1 MSKRAAIYARVSTD
15 DQRGNYSVPTQL
27 AACREYVQARGYALV
42 GDQYVNLETGRDT
55 QSGANAIP
63 AFVDDLSSRELSRP
77 SLDAALTYLE
87 TVGFDI
93 LVVHALDRLARDPY
107 IRQTLEIE
115 LGKRDAK
122 VEYVLGNYE
131 ETPEGEVRKD
141 LDATFAKWENLKRVE
156 RSTRGKIGK
165 AQRGL
170 FVAGR
175 PPFGYKIDGTA
186 QGGLAVDEDQAT
198 IVRRI
203 FHLYVEDDLSIRAI
217 ARLLTDEEVPSAQR
231 GGRWGKSSVVK
242 ILRNQ
247 AYIGHAYYNKRQ
259 RNGKSLRLRDE
270 AEWIEF
276 TTTPIV
282 DEVIFAEAQ
291 RRLDLNCQIRKR
303 TPSRFYLLSGMVFC
317 AECGRPYVTQT
328 RKAGKRRRLND
339 APSYRHRVKEGH
351 CINRQISG
359 RLLEPVVW
367 GEIKRILLDP
377 DSLRQGYEESLA
389 QQEAAH
395 ARRQV
400 HLESLRR
407 GVVKI
412 EQKRQNLNAA
422 YIDPEIGML
431 KADYVAQ
438 KVQLNK
444 ELEDILKEIE
454 AVEDELSDL
463 PTLAELETLEA
474 FSAEIADSLGNGDL
488 APEEKRKILQ
498 MLHVKVLVGIDGSMR
513 LDGWFN
519 VDGLSSITCS

>member
-27 AACREYVQARGYALV
+27 AACREYVQARGYTLV

-87 TVGFDI
+87 NFGFDI

-175 PPFGYKIDGTA
+175 APFGYKIDGTA

-217 ARLLTDEEVPSAQR
+217 ARLLTDEKVPSAQ
-231 GGRWGKSSVVK
+231 GGGGWGKSSVVK

-270 AEWIEF
+270 GEWIEF
-276 TTTPIV
+276 ATTPIV
-282 DEVIFAEAQ
+282 DEVVFAEAQ
-291 RRLDLNCQIRKR
+291 RRLDLNGQIRKR
-303 TPSRFYLLSGMVFC
+303 APSRFYLLSGMVFC
-317 AECGRPYVTQT
+317 AECDKPYVAQT
-328 RKAGKRRRLND
+328 LKAGKHRRVND

-351 CINRQISG
+351 CINRQISA
-359 RLLEPVVW
+359 RRLEPVVW

-377 DSLRQGYEESLA
+377 DSLRQGYEESLS

-395 ARRQV
+395 ARKQV

-407 GVVKI
+407 GVMKI

-444 ELEDILKEIE
+444 ELEGVLKEID

-488 APEEKRKILQ
+488 APEERRKILQ
-498 MLHVKVLVGIDGSMR
+498 MLHVKVLVAIDGGMR